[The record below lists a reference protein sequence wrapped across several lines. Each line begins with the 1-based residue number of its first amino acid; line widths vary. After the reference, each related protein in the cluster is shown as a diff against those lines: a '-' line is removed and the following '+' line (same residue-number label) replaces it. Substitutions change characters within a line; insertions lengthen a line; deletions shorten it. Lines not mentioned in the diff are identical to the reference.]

1 MAEKDKMVKIDELRK
16 FTVGILE
23 KVDVPTED
31 AEITAD
37 NLIASDR
44 RGIPSHGVARLK
56 RYVDGLK
63 DGMMVARPD
72 IKVEKEGPSYAL
84 IDGGG
89 GLGQVVGS
97 KAMNMAIEKARDS
110 GLAFVTARN
119 SNHYG
124 IAGYYSMMALKE
136 DLLGISMT
144 NSAPLV
150 VPTFSKEIILGTNPL
165 SVAAPAK
172 SGPGVVI
179 DMATS
184 TVPRGK
190 LEVYARLDKKL
201 PLSWATDETGKATND
216 PKRVL
221 DNLLERRGGGLLPL
235 GGDTEELGGHKG
247 YCLSLMVDI
256 LSGVLAGGDFGK
268 HLYAGG
274 KGKPSGCGHF
284 FGCIDIEIFRPLDEF
299 KSDMD
304 EFIKTLKDSEKAEG
318 AERIYI
324 PGEKEFAF
332 EDNYKDEVP
341 LNEKV
346 YSTLGELAGEYGLEF
361 KL

>member
-23 KVDVPTED
+23 KLDVPTED

-63 DGMMVARPD
+63 SGMMKPKPE
-72 IKVEKEGPSYAL
+72 IKVLKEGPSFAL
-84 IDGGG
+84 IDGGN
-89 GLGQVVGS
+89 GLGQVVGEKGMKLAID
-97 KAMNMAIEKARDS
+97 KAKKNGM
-110 GLAFVTARN
+110 AFVTVRN

-124 IAGYYSMMALKE
+124 IAGYYAMMALKE
-136 DLLGISMT
+136 DMMGVSMT
-144 NSAPLV
+144 NTAPLV
-150 VPTFSKEIILGTNPL
+150 VPTFAKEIVLGTNPI
-165 SVAAPAK
+165 SIAAPAK
-172 SGPGVVI
+172 KYPAIVV

-221 DNLLERRGGGLLPL
+221 DNLLERKGGGLLPL

-247 YCLSLMVDI
+247 YCLSFMVDI

-284 FGCIDIEIFRPLDEF
+284 FGCIDINVFRPVEDF
-299 KSDMD
+299 KKDMD
-304 EFIKTLKDSEKAEG
+304 EYIEMLKGSNKADS
-318 AERIYI
+318 AERIYV
-324 PGEKEFAF
+324 PGEKEFNF
-332 EDNYKDEVP
+332 EERYKQEVP
-341 LNEKV
+341 IDEKV
-346 YSTLGELAGEYGLEF
+346 YNTLQGLAKEFGLEF

>member
-1 MAEKDKMVKIDELRK
+1 MADKDKMVKIDELRK

-23 KVDVPTED
+23 KLDVPTED

-72 IKVEKEGPSYAL
+72 IKVVKEGPSYAL

-97 KAMNMAIEKARDS
+97 KAMNVAIDKARDS
-110 GLAFVTARN
+110 GLAFVTTRN

-136 DLLGISMT
+136 GLLGISMT

-150 VPTFSKEIILGTNPL
+150 VPTFSKEIVLGTNPL
-165 SVAAPAK
+165 SVAVPAK
-172 SGPGVVI
+172 SVPGVVI

-190 LEVYARLDKKL
+190 LEVYARMEKQL
-201 PLSWATDETGKATND
+201 PLFWATDETGKPTPD

-221 DNLLERRGGGLLPL
+221 ENLLARKGGGLLPL
-235 GGDTEELGGHKG
+235 GGADEEHGSHKG
-247 YCLSLMVDI
+247 YCLSFMVDI
-256 LSGVLAGGDFGK
+256 LSGVLSGGEFGK
-268 HLYAGG
+268 RLYA
-274 KGKPSGCGHF
+274 KGKTHPSGIGHF
-284 FGCIDIEIFRPLDEF
+284 FGCIDIETFRPLDEF

-304 EFIKTLKDSEKAEG
+304 EYIKTLKDSEKAEG

-341 LNEKV
+341 INEKV
-346 YSTLGELAGEYGLEF
+346 YSTLRELAGEYGLEF